1 MIKSIALERAAGNE
15 FVPAEGNVGCEGL
28 TPSEMIL
35 YAAGKAVGNDIIAL
49 LGSVAGRVMSLR
61 ITVEGSVVTRGKER
75 SGTYREFLFRY
86 DVVCSDPDDHSRI
99 SRAIE
104 LAHGKYCALV
114 RMLKMIGPVAYDIYI
129 HSGKGSKVGKEKE
142 TVTAN

>member
-75 SGTYREFLFRY
+75 SGTYREFSFATTWY
-86 DVVCSDPDDHSRI
+86 AATPTTTHASAAPSNSPTASI
-99 SRAIE
+99 
-104 LAHGKYCALV
+104 V
-114 RMLKMIGPVAYDIYI
+114 R
-129 HSGKGSKVGKEKE
+129 
-142 TVTAN
+142 

>member
-1 MIKSIALERAAGNE
+1 MTKRVILERGDGNE
-15 FVPAEGNVGCEGL
+15 FVPAKGEVGCQGL

-35 YAAGKAVGNDIIAL
+35 YAAGKAVGYDITAL
-49 LGSVAGRVMSLR
+49 LGSVSGRVQSLR
-61 ITVEGSVVTRGKER
+61 ITVEGNMVTRGKER
-75 SGTYREFLFRY
+75 AGSFKEFLFKY

-104 LAHGKYCALV
+104 LAHGKYCTLV

-129 HSGKGSKVGKEKE
+129 HSKAAKNVGKVKE
-142 TVTAN
+142 TSTAN

>member
-1 MIKSIALERAAGNE
+1 MTKSVSLERAAGNE
-15 FVPAEGNVGCEGL
+15 FVPATGEVGCEGL

-49 LGSVAGRVMSLR
+49 LGSVAGRVMSLK
-61 ITVEGSVVTRGKER
+61 ITVEGSVITRGKER
-75 SGTYREFLFRY
+75 SGSFREFLFKYEVTCR
-86 DVVCSDPDDHSRI
+86 DADDHARI

-129 HSGKGSKVGKEKE
+129 QSKGSNIGKTKE
-142 TVTAN
+142 EVMT